1 MVYHYGISY
10 CFICEVNMGK
20 MISFINQ
27 KGGVGKTTMAF
38 NVAHALA
45 KRGHKVLAIDL
56 DPQANL
62 TFLFN
67 IENEVNI
74 YHLLINSVRE
84 LKMLHVTGAML
95 SNVIRKGVV
104 DLLPAGQELSGFDL
118 TVASLNVPRQLVLKK
133 FIEINA
139 LNERYDY
146 IIIDCPPTLGL
157 LVINALCA
165 SDGVIVPFRPD
176 DFSLKGLE
184 HFYQVLEDISD
195 MGIVKAPEVFLHLPN
210 LVDLRRKQENDD
222 LNKIIQAIDT
232 ELGEGKVFSPF
243 LNKAGLVKSLS
254 NRKSVFDFKNQE
266 FSELQEKFSGV
277 AEKIEEWSY
286 EHN

>member
-1 MVYHYGISY
+1 
-10 CFICEVNMGK
+10 MGK
-20 MISFINQ
+20 IISFINQ

-38 NVAHALA
+38 NAAHALA
-45 KRGHKVLAIDL
+45 KKGHKVLAIDL

-62 TFLFN
+62 TLLFQAAH
-67 IENEVNI
+67 ELNI
-74 YHLLINSVRE
+74 YHLLVNSVKE
-84 LKMLHVTGAML
+84 LKMLHAPALLGNVL
-95 SNVIRKGVV
+95 SRGEV

-118 TVASLNVPRQLVLKK
+118 TIASINAPRQLVLRK
-133 FIEINA
+133 FIE
-139 LNERYDY
+139 LNGLRDRYDF

-184 HFYQVLEDISD
+184 YFYQVIEDIAD
-195 MGIVKAPEVFLHLPN
+195 MGIVKAPEIFLHVPN
-210 LVDLRRKQENDD
+210 LVDLRRKQESDD
-222 LNKIIQAIDT
+222 LEKIIQSIDS

-254 NRKSVFDFKNQE
+254 SRKSVFDFKNQE
-266 FSELQEKFSGV
+266 FSDLQAKFSGV
-277 AEKIEEWSY
+277 AARIEEWSY
-286 EHN
+286 EHK

>member
-1 MVYHYGISY
+1 
-10 CFICEVNMGK
+10 MGK
-20 MISFINQ
+20 VISFINQ

-38 NVAHALA
+38 NAAFALA
-45 KRGHKVLAIDL
+45 KNGHRVLAIDL

-62 TFLFN
+62 TLLFQAG
-67 IENEVNI
+67 NEINI
-74 YHLLINSVRE
+74 YQLLVNSIKE
-84 LKMLHVTGAML
+84 LKMLHAPAML
-95 SNVIRKGVV
+95 GSVLKRGTV

-118 TVASLNVPRQLVLKK
+118 TVASINAPRQLVLKR
-133 FIEINA
+133 FIEANG
-139 LNERYDY
+139 LKDRYDF

-184 HFYQVLEDISD
+184 HFYQVLSDID
-195 MGIVKAPEVFLHLPN
+195 EMGIVRAPEIFLHVPN

-222 LNKIIQAIDT
+222 LTKIMESIEK
-232 ELGEGKVFSPF
+232 ELGPGKIFSPF

-254 NRKSVFDFKNQE
+254 GRKSVFDFKSQE
-266 FSELQEKFSGV
+266 FSDLQEKFLGV
-277 AEKIEEWSY
+277 AKKIEEWSH
-286 EHN
+286 EHI

>member
-1 MVYHYGISY
+1 
-10 CFICEVNMGK
+10 MGK
-20 MISFINQ
+20 IISFINQ

-38 NVAHALA
+38 NAAHALA

-62 TFLFN
+62 TLLFQAAH
-67 IENEVNI
+67 ELNI
-74 YHLLINSVRE
+74 YHLLVNSVKE
-84 LKMLHVTGAML
+84 LKMLHAPALLGNVL
-95 SNVIRKGVV
+95 SRGEV

-118 TVASLNVPRQLVLKK
+118 TIASINAPRQLVLRK
-133 FIEINA
+133 FIE
-139 LNERYDY
+139 LNGLRDRYDF

-184 HFYQVLEDISD
+184 YFYQVIEDIAD
-195 MGIVKAPEVFLHLPN
+195 MGIVKAPEIFLHVPN
-210 LVDLRRKQENDD
+210 LVDLRRKQESDD
-222 LNKIIQAIDT
+222 LEKIIQSIDS

-254 NRKSVFDFKNQE
+254 SRKSVFDFKNQE
-266 FSELQEKFSGV
+266 FSDLQAKFSGV
-277 AEKIEEWSY
+277 ATRIEEWSY
-286 EHN
+286 EHK

>member
-1 MVYHYGISY
+1 
-10 CFICEVNMGK
+10 MGK
-20 MISFINQ
+20 IISFINQ

-38 NVAHALA
+38 NAAFALA
-45 KRGHKVLAIDL
+45 RNGHKVLAIDL

-62 TFLFN
+62 TLLFQSG
-67 IENEVNI
+67 NETNI
-74 YHLLINSVRE
+74 YHLLVNSIKE
-84 LKMLHVTGAML
+84 LKMLHAPAML
-95 SNVIRKGVV
+95 GSVLKRGTV

-118 TVASLNVPRQLVLKK
+118 TVAGITAPRQLVLKK
-133 FIEINA
+133 FIDNNG
-139 LNERYDY
+139 LKERYDY

-184 HFYQVLEDISD
+184 HFYQVLVDIDD
-195 MGIVKAPEVFLHLPN
+195 MGIVKAPEIFLHVPN

-222 LNKIIQAIDT
+222 LTKIMDSIEK
-232 ELGEGKVFSPF
+232 ELGPGKIFSPF

-254 NRKSVFDFKNQE
+254 GRKSVFDFKSQE

-277 AEKIEEWSY
+277 AKKIEEWS
-286 EHN
+286 HGRV